1 MDYVKGESGP
11 MSELTKSTQEEKLS
25 SKEYED
31 LLDKYQFSSTE
42 LTPGKLLKG
51 KVIKVSPAYV
61 LVDVGFKSEGMIP
74 TEDFDDPQDMKN
86 FNPGDEVEAI
96 LERKNVK
103 EGYLLLSRKKAI
115 AVKALNNLEKA
126 YQNNNWI
133 IGKMT
138 EKIKNGYIVN
148 VGIDTFLPDSHAD
161 IKIVKDPEKLI
172 GNRYKF
178 KVIKFDRKTENA
190 VLSRKLLLQ
199 DEKEK
204 RKTQVFSQLSKG
216 KKVKGQVKS
225 LTNFGAF
232 VDIGGIEGLLHVS
245 DISWGKLNHP
255 SAILQT
261 GQDVEVIILDF
272 NEKEEKISLGLKQ
285 LTPDPWEDIESRYY
299 IQQRAQGKVVSLT
312 DFGAFVEL
320 EKGIEGL
327 VHISDLSWSRKM
339 VHPKKVLK
347 VGEDVT
353 VAILSINAQA
363 KRISLGL
370 KQVNPHPLEV
380 FQQAYS
386 PGSRVKGK
394 ITSITDFGAFL
405 EVEEGIEGLIHI
417 SDISWEKIK
426 HPSDKLKVGDET
438 EVIVLN
444 IDIEKQKLSLGIK
457 QLEGDIWE
465 DFFDRCRV
473 GDLVKVK
480 IVRIVDFGV
489 FVEITPGIEGVV
501 FLSELD
507 DKKIENPSELFS
519 VGDEKSAKLLKM
531 SQQDKKIS
539 LSFKQAQL
547 DMQKQD
553 YQKYMNGQ
561 DKRHTLGDI
570 MKEQFDKITTNKKT
584 ESKKEEKNDKG

>member
-1 MDYVKGESGP
+1 

-42 LTPGKLLKG
+42 LTPGKLVKG
-51 KVIKVSPAYV
+51 KIIKVTPAYV

-74 TEDFDDPQDMKN
+74 NEDFDDPQDMKN
-86 FNPGDEVEAI
+86 LNLGDEVEAI
-96 LERKNVK
+96 LERKNMK

-126 YQNNNWI
+126 YQHNNWI

-161 IKIVKDPEKLI
+161 IKIVKEPEKLI

-255 SAILQT
+255 SSILQT
-261 GQDVEVIILDF
+261 GQDVEVLILDF

-299 IQQRAQGKVVSLT
+299 IQQRVQGKVVSLT

-370 KQVNPHPLEV
+370 KQINPHPLEI
-380 FQQAYS
+380 FQQAHN
-386 PGSRVKGK
+386 PGSRIKGK

-405 EVEEGIEGLIHI
+405 EVEKGIEGLIHI
-417 SDISWEKIK
+417 SDISWEKTK
-426 HPSDKLKVGDET
+426 HPSDKLKVGDEA
-438 EVIVLN
+438 EVIILN
-444 IDIEKQKLSLGIK
+444 IDVEKQKLSLGIK

-465 DFFDRCRV
+465 DFFDRHRV
-473 GDLVKVK
+473 GDLVKIK
-480 IVRIVDFGV
+480 IVRIVGFGV

-507 DKKIENPSELFS
+507 DKKIENPSDLFS
-519 VGDEKSAKLLKM
+519 IGEEKSAKILKM
-531 SQQDKKIS
+531 NQQDKKIS
-539 LSFKQAQL
+539 LSFRQAQL
-547 DMQKQD
+547 EIQKRD
-553 YQKYMNGQ
+553 YQKYMSGQ

-584 ESKKEEKNDKG
+584 ESKKEGKK